1 MMRRVLLLS
10 LLFLSC
16 FVAYGFTAD
25 VVPSTIDQPGTQ
37 PQDVGNL
44 ESPDKCDNCHG
55 GYNTATEPAFNWRG
69 SMMANA
75 GRDPIFWATLA
86 IAEQDFEGAGDLCI
100 RCHSTAG
107 WLAGR
112 STPTDGSGLAAG
124 DSDGVECDFCHKMTD
139 PSNTDP
145 ILQGV
150 MNDPFI
156 ANEPLSGEPFYG
168 SGMSSIWGGS
178 EKLGPY
184 SDAEARHQFMKNDF
198 IRSVD
203 FCGSC
208 HDVSNPA
215 VGNLAHNFGAQPEFL
230 ETERGNLHQDIT
242 TDESPKDYSNK
253 TAFNN
258 KPYQYGVVER
268 TFSEYKAGLVSQTLV
283 DDYPNL
289 PADLQGGALKAI
301 YDAATDFGTKS
312 GNYADGDP
320 RYYSCQT
327 CHMRPVFG
335 QGCNK
340 NPPFRDDLPLHDMTG
355 GNYWMPQAIQYLD
368 TKDKLR
374 LGGGLSNVQ
383 LAALDAGSLRAKQ
396 QLNLAASLTVDNNAH
411 TVKVVNH
418 TGHKLISGYPE
429 GRRMWLRITWK
440 NSAGTKLRTDGAY
453 GPLFDGNGDAV
464 MVQNPLNGQMVQVES
479 ILNLDDPNTKIYEAH
494 YGIDQEWAAAIAGL
508 YPNDLAL
515 SYDRYTGAVVH
526 RISELASQPAGT
538 QYETFHFVINNVVH
552 KDNRIPPYG
561 MDAETARLR
570 NALPVPSDQYNGAS
584 GTYDYFDN
592 VSLNP
597 PQGASSA
604 TIELLYQPTSWEYIQ
619 FLALANNGSDPAQ
632 GGNAFLGMEGEYMLE
647 AWLEKGMAAP
657 HVMATATWGN
667 VTQQC
672 QSTTPT
678 LDTATPGNAEVSLTW
693 TPAPDDA
700 GDGYNVYYDQAG
712 KALSVAD
719 AGQAST
725 YTDPGL
731 TNGSEY
737 CYKVTSYTTATTD
750 TPGCESAAS
759 NIICA
764 VPNNLGQA
772 KVGASLAT
780 GRYETTGKGKNQ
792 VITFVTTSSF
802 SVGDEVTIHATVLD
816 DATGLPVP
824 NATVNIDITGP
835 QAASLTTG
843 PSDGNGVTEVIWQ
856 TQAPNRKGQGGTTP
870 GSYTAT
876 TTDVTAAGYTWDGVM
891 TATAFNLQ

>member
-1 MMRRVLLLS
+1 VKRVFLLS
-10 LLFLSC
+10 LLFVSFL
-16 FVAYGFTAD
+16 FAYGFAAD

-86 IAEQDFEGAGDLCI
+86 VAEQDFDGAGDLCI

-107 WLAGR
+107 WLGGR

-230 ETERGNLHQDIT
+230 ETERGKLHQDIT
-242 TDESPKDYSNK
+242 KDESPKDYSNK

-355 GNYWMPQAIQYLD
+355 GNYWMPQAIKYLD
-368 TKDKLR
+368 TEDKLR
-374 LGGGLSNVQ
+374 LGGGLDSVQ
-383 LAALDAGSLRAKQ
+383 NAALEAASLRAKE

-429 GRRMWLRITWK
+429 GRRMWLKITWMDAS
-440 NSAGTKLRTDGAY
+440 NNVIQTDGDY
-453 GPLFDGNGDAV
+453 GEIGVTING
-464 MVQNPLNGQMVQVES
+464 VEVRS
-479 ILNLDDPNTKIYEAH
+479 IKDLEATGTKIYEAH
-494 YGIDQEWAAAIAGL
+494 YGLDQEWAAQLISLGYPADLPSAIWRAKLLG
-508 YPNDLAL
+508 PN
-515 SYDRYTGAVVH
+515 
-526 RISELASQPAGT
+526 
-538 QYETFHFVINNVVH
+538 
-552 KDNRIPPYG
+552 
-561 MDAETARLR
+561 LR
-570 NALPVPSDQYNGAS
+570 PS
-584 GTYDYFDN
+584 
-592 VSLNP
+592 
-597 PQGASSA
+597 
-604 TIELLYQPTSWEYIQ
+604 ILL
-619 FLALANNGSDPAQ
+619 
-632 GGNAFLGMEGEYMLE
+632 
-647 AWLEKGMAAP
+647 
-657 HVMATATWGN
+657 
-667 VTQQC
+667 
-672 QSTTPT
+672 STT
-678 LDTATPGNAEVSLTW
+678 
-693 TPAPDDA
+693 
-700 GDGYNVYYDQAG
+700 
-712 KALSVAD
+712 
-719 AGQAST
+719 
-725 YTDPGL
+725 
-731 TNGSEY
+731 
-737 CYKVTSYTTATTD
+737 
-750 TPGCESAAS
+750 
-759 NIICA
+759 
-764 VPNNLGQA
+764 
-772 KVGASLAT
+772 
-780 GRYETTGKGKNQ
+780 
-792 VITFVTTSSF
+792 
-802 SVGDEVTIHATVLD
+802 
-816 DATGLPVP
+816 
-824 NATVNIDITGP
+824 
-835 QAASLTTG
+835 
-843 PSDGNGVTEVIWQ
+843 
-856 TQAPNRKGQGGTTP
+856 
-870 GSYTAT
+870 
-876 TTDVTAAGYTWDGVM
+876 
-891 TATAFNLQ
+891 

>member
-1 MMRRVLLLS
+1 MKRVLLLS
-10 LLFLSC
+10 VLLVSLF
-16 FVAYGFTAD
+16 ATYGFAAD

-37 PQDVGNL
+37 PNDVGNL

-55 GYNTATEPAFNWRG
+55 GYNEATEPAFNWRG

-86 IAEQDFEGAGDLCI
+86 VAEQDFDGAGDLCI

-107 WLAGR
+107 WLSGR

-150 MNDPFI
+150 MADPFI
-156 ANEPLSGEPFYG
+156 ANAPLNGEPFYG
-168 SGMSSIWGGS
+168 SGMSSLWNGS
-178 EKLGPY
+178 DKLGPY
-184 SDAEARHQFMKNDF
+184 SDAAARHQFMKNDF

-203 FCGSC
+203 FCGTC

-215 VGNLAHNFGAQPEFL
+215 VGNLAHNFGAQKEFL
-230 ETERGNLHQDIT
+230 ATETVIADGSV
-242 TDESPKDYSNK
+242 DETPKNYVNK
-253 TAFNN
+253 AAFNN
-258 KPYQYGVVER
+258 PPYKYGVVER

-289 PADLQGGALKAI
+289 PADLQGGALQAI
-301 YDAATDFGTKS
+301 YDAATENGTKS
-312 GNYADGDP
+312 ANYEDGDP
-320 RYYSCQT
+320 RFYSCQT
-327 CHMRPVFG
+327 CHLRPVFG

-340 NPPFRDDLPLHDMTG
+340 NPPWRSDLPLHDMTG
-355 GNYWMPQAIQYLD
+355 GNYWMPKAIKYLD
-368 TKDKLR
+368 TQNKLR
-374 LGGGLSNVQ
+374 LGGGLTNVQ
-383 LAALDAGSLRAKQ
+383 LAALDAGALRAKQ

-429 GRRMWLRITWK
+429 GRRMWLKTTWFD
-440 NSAGTKLRTDGAY
+440 SAGAVLRVDGDY
-453 GPLFDGNGDAV
+453 GEIGVTING
-464 MVQNPLNGQMVQVES
+464 VQVRS
-479 ILNLDDPNTKIYEAH
+479 IKDLHDPNTKIYEAH
-494 YGIDQEWAAAIAGL
+494 YGLDQQWAQQLIDLG
-508 YPNDLAL
+508 YPADLAL
-515 SYDRYTGAVVH
+515 SYDRMTGNVVH
-526 RISELASQPAGT
+526 TLGELASSTAGEF
-538 QYETFHFVINNVVH
+538 ETFHFVINNVVL

-592 VSLNP
+592 VALNP

-619 FLALANNGSDPAQ
+619 FLALANNGIDPAQ

-647 AWLEKGMAAP
+647 AWLATGMAEP
-657 HVMATATWGN
+657 YVMASTTWGN

-678 LDTATPGNAEVSLTW
+678 LDTATPGNAKVSLTW

-712 KALSVAD
+712 KAFFVAD

-737 CYKVTSYTTATTD
+737 CYKVTSYTTATAD

-764 VPNNLGQA
+764 IPNNQGQA
-772 KVGASLAT
+772 NVGATLST
-780 GRYETTGKGKNQ
+780 GLYQTTGKGKDK
-792 VITFVTTSSF
+792 VVVFVETSVF
-802 SVGDEVTIHATVLD
+802 AAGDAVTVRATVLD
-816 DATGLPVP
+816 QATGLPVP

-835 QAASLTTG
+835 ETMAMVTG
-843 PSDGNGVTEVIWQ
+843 PSDANGVAEAIWQ
-856 TQAPNRKGQGGTTP
+856 TQSPNRKGQGGTTP
-870 GSYTAT
+870 GSYSAT
-876 TTDVTAAGYTWDGVM
+876 TSNVVAAGYNWDGAM
-891 TATAFNLQ
+891 TTTNFTLQ